1 VLPAGHRLR
10 RRRDFATA
18 VRRGQRAGRAHL
30 AVHLHVPTVPPQPS
44 APPRAGLVVNRAVG
58 GAVTRNTV
66 RRRLRHLL
74 ASRLDLLPPGSLLVI
89 RALPPAAEASSAQ
102 LAADLDAALATL
114 RRRLARP
121 EQPAGVRS

>member
-1 VLPAGHRLR
+1 MLPAGQRLR

-18 VRRGQRAGRAHL
+18 VRRGQRAGRSRL
-30 AVHLHVPTVPPQPS
+30 VVHLHAPTVAPHLS
-44 APPRAGLVVNRAVG
+44 APVRAGLVVNRAVG

-74 ASRLDLLPPGSLLVI
+74 AARLDMLPPGSLLVI
-89 RALPPAAEASSAQ
+89 RALPPAAQADSAQ